1 MAEGDLTRAEKMF
14 DAWNDGNV
22 DRMIEFWAEDGAWE
36 DPPEMP
42 DRRVISGREDIEAHL
57 TDLIDL
63 VGGMRVEVEELREV
77 GGEVVAI
84 VTFHVM
90 GAHSGVQFDAPSF
103 HVIRFEEGCVCRY
116 RVFTHRHEAMH
127 AARAS

>member
-1 MAEGDLTRAEKMF
+1 MTEGDLTRAEAMF

-22 DRMIEFWAEDGAWE
+22 NRMIEFWAEDGAWE

-42 DRRVISGREDIEAHL
+42 DRRVIAGRDNIEAHL
-57 TDLIDL
+57 SDLIDL
-63 VGGMRVEVEELREV
+63 VGGMRVEVGELREV
-77 GGEVVAI
+77 GDEVVAI

-103 HVIRFEEGCVCRY
+103 HVIRFESGRVSRY
-116 RVFTHRHEAMH
+116 RVFTHRHEAMR
-127 AARAS
+127 AAGHG

>member
-1 MAEGDLTRAEKMF
+1 MAELDLTRTEAMF
-14 DAWNDGNV
+14 EAWNEGNV
-22 DRMIEFWAEDGAWE
+22 DRMIGFWADDGKWE

-57 TDLIDL
+57 SDLIDL
-63 VGGMRVEVEELREV
+63 VGGMRVEVGELHEV
-77 GGEVVAI
+77 GDEVVAI

-103 HVIRFEEGCVCRY
+103 HVIRFENGHVRRY

-127 AARAS
+127 AAEGG